1 MVSIIIIMSKAYG
14 QHDDNVNITKIM
26 AKAYSQHDSNVNIII
41 MSEAM
46 REFINWKLH

>member
-1 MVSIIIIMSKAYG
+1 MVSVIIISSKAYG
-14 QHDDNVNITKIM
+14 QHDNNVNIIKIM
-26 AKAYSQHDSNVNIII
+26 AKAYGQHDNNINIII